1 MTIDKI
7 TGDALSNWI
16 CPQCSK
22 GAPAQAVEDKENSVI
37 AVGDQ
42 KLHAQESFV
51 NPPLSQQLHLDI
63 SPHAPNPQTLW
74 PPFGLRSCKESCD
87 ALGIVGE
94 SDNEDFEGPVQ
105 PVIGEK
111 SESSSS
117 QFYFPHSV
125 LSFAQ
130 TPSCQPVA
138 SAASTTA
145 PSVSQSLFCQPVSSS
160 AGMAASSHN
169 KVGIS
174 QNFQGSVP
182 INSLAVSSSFPTPM
196 KTNHPTTALP
206 QLSLVLGPNFV
217 ASSAAHHAA
226 RPGNQA
232 MANLLNAMKT
242 NHPPTAQLSLAQ
254 ASNFV
259 ASSAAHHAAR
269 PANHAMTNPL
279 NAITTNHPP
288 TAQLSLAQATNF
300 VASSTA
306 HHAARS
312 GNQAMTNPSNAIT
325 TNHPPTALP
334 QLSHATASNVVA
346 SSAAHHAARPGN
358 QAMVNHLNAMKTNH
372 PPTTLP
378 QLSLAPASNFVASS
392 GAHHAARPGT
402 QLMTNPLKAMV
413 LNGADLSVAV
423 ANLDA
428 FVLAAGDGPGLPSTA
443 PPCLQ
448 TETVIQGNVIN
459 SAPAQSANGALSQAI
474 PKAP

>member
-1 MTIDKI
+1 MKIDKT

-16 CPQCSK
+16 CPQCSE
-22 GAPAQAVEDKENSVI
+22 GNPAQAVGDKENSVI

-74 PPFGLRSCKESCD
+74 PPFGLRSSKESCD

-105 PVIGEK
+105 PVIREK

-117 QFYFPHSV
+117 QFYFPQSV

-145 PSVSQSLFCQPVSSS
+145 PSVSQSHFCQPVSSL
-160 AGMAASSHN
+160 AASSQN

-174 QNFQGSVP
+174 QNFRGSVP
-182 INSLAVSSSFPTPM
+182 INSLAVSSSFPTTV

-206 QLSLVLGPNFV
+206 QLSLAPAPNFV

-242 NHPPTAQLSLAQ
+242 NPPPTAQLSLAQ
-254 ASNFV
+254 A
-259 ASSAAHHAAR
+259 
-269 PANHAMTNPL
+269 P
-279 NAITTNHPP
+279 
-288 TAQLSLAQATNF
+288 
-300 VASSTA
+300 
-306 HHAARS
+306 
-312 GNQAMTNPSNAIT
+312 
-325 TNHPPTALP
+325 
-334 QLSHATASNVVA
+334 
-346 SSAAHHAARPGN
+346 
-358 QAMVNHLNAMKTNH
+358 
-372 PPTTLP
+372 
-378 QLSLAPASNFVASS
+378 NFVASS

-402 QLMTNPLKAMV
+402 QLMTNPLKAMG

-428 FVLAAGDGPGLPSTA
+428 FVLAAGDGPGLPPTA

-448 TETVIQGNVIN
+448 TETVMQGNVVN